1 LDVSGTSA
9 ILINGTEGKPFRH
22 YRGLL
27 QGDPLSPLLFILAL
41 DPLQKILQVATNAG
55 ILSRLPIREAKL
67 HTSLYADDAVLFL
80 NPIPAEVDTVLQI
93 LHAFGQA
100 TGMRIRRQKLRHT
113 DQM

>member
-1 LDVSGTSA
+1 
-9 ILINGTEGKPFRH
+9 
-22 YRGLL
+22 
-27 QGDPLSPLLFILAL
+27 LLFILAL

-80 NPIPAEVDTVLQI
+80 NPIPAEVEAVLQI